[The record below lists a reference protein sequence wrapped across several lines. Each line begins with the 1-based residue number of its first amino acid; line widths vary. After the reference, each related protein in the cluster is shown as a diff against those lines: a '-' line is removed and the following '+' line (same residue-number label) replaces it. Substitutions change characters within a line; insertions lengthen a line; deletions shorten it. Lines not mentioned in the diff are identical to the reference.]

1 MASFMKNWWD
11 KHDMDRD
18 GKGCALGCLAVVAAV
33 GAVGVCLGIIG
44 AVVVFK
50 FIL

>member
-1 MASFMKNWWD
+1 MASYMRNWWR

-18 GKGCALGCLAVVAAV
+18 GKGCFFIAIAFVAAV

-44 AVVVFK
+44 AVAVFK